1 MNDTSRH
8 TPFSGLPDPIHE
20 AELYADV
27 PTKRLVAWLVDVILI
42 SVMTAVAT
50 ILSLFTAL
58 FVLPAVYAA
67 ISFLYRWI
75 SLTRNSATPGMRL
88 VALEMRRSD
97 GDRFD
102 GATALLHTAGYFV
115 SVAVFPLQLIS
126 VVLMLMSERR
136 QGLTDMV
143 IGTAALNRQAD

>member
-8 TPFSGLPDPIHE
+8 TPFSGLPDPVHE

-27 PTKRLVAWLVDVILI
+27 PTKRLVAWLVDVLLI
-42 SVMTAVAT
+42 SLMTAVAT

-75 SLTRNSATPGMRL
+75 SLSRNSATPGMRL
-88 VALEMRRSD
+88 VALELRRSD
-97 GDRFD
+97 GDLFD
-102 GATALLHTAGYFV
+102 GATALMHTAGYFV

-143 IGTAALNRQAD
+143 IGTAAVNRQAD